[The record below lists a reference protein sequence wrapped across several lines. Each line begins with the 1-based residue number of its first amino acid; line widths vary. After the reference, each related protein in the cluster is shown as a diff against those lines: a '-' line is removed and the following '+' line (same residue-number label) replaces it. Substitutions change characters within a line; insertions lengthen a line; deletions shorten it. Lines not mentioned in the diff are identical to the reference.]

1 MGSRL
6 TTLLSIVL
14 TLSMLAGLPGCPRRG
29 PGPGIQGGSAESFL
43 PADEV
48 LLDIARHEAARDA
61 GAELVPYLRHPEPE
75 VRIAALRAL
84 GRMGS
89 DEALEPIAFRLGDKA
104 RAVQIAAAGALA
116 LGWSWRVEDETDRL
130 LLEDRIEERLRGA
143 LDIEDDPDVRGAIAR
158 AMGHAGGA
166 DAWAPLERMLLDRE
180 RAERLAALEG
190 MAMLGRR
197 GIAAPVTSEL
207 LDPLLAALVV
217 ADPDVQWWSAYVLL
231 RCPLVEDAEVR
242 ARAHAGLALALTMP
256 AGDDVKVVL
265 ARAVAAVGGAGA
277 VEVLAGL
284 GTAEA
289 PLDVRVAAAR
299 ALTALSGDGEAHPGA
314 TGALVGLC
322 ADEHPFVRELAAEG
336 LGQSAD
342 VEPAAEALA
351 AMLGD
356 EDPAVRAAAVR
367 GLGTHA
373 RDDLVGLMVPMA
385 VDPDV
390 GVRAARAWALA
401 RSCDLAATCEVADM
415 LEGESEPLI
424 RLALLE
430 SLMDG
435 EHPGGQA
442 SLLRALSSE
451 SASEAVLGVMGLT
464 EAAKEDATVRASLF
478 EAYDRWEGY
487 AGWEV
492 RQKIIAAVAAGPA
505 IPAGFLD
512 EALLDPERP
521 VREAAAR
528 AIRSTGRSVVATP
541 DSMPELPDPRH
552 GVADVTGARIGTD
565 HGTIQLALF
574 PDVAPAT
581 VASFVRLAEQG
592 FYDGLLFHRVVPGFV
607 IQGGDPDN
615 TGWGGPGYRLP
626 SELSA
631 IPYEP
636 GTLGMARDQL
646 DTEGSQWFI
655 THDRQP
661 HLTAHYTV
669 FGQVTDGMTTVH
681 AIRQGDAILGVEI
694 LRSLPVDEPSE

>member
-6 TTLLSIVL
+6 PALLSTLLTVSI
-14 TLSMLAGLPGCPRRG
+14 LAALPACPRRG
-29 PGPGIQGGSAESFL
+29 AGSGPTTGPGESFA
-43 PADEV
+43 PAEVV

-61 GAELVPYLRHPEPE
+61 GSELVAYLRHPEAG

-89 DEALEPIAFRLGDKA
+89 DEALEPIAFRLGDGDRSA
-104 RAVQIAAAGALA
+104 RIAAAGALG

-143 LDIEDDPDVRGAIAR
+143 LDLEEDTLVRGAIAR

-166 DAWAPLERMLLDRE
+166 DAWSPLERILLDRE

-197 GIAAPVTSEL
+197 GIASPITSEL

-217 ADPDVQWWSAYVLL
+217 DDPDVQWWSAYVLL
-231 RCPLVEDAEVR
+231 RCPLVDDAEVR
-242 ARAHAGLALALTMP
+242 ARAHAGLTLALTM
-256 AGDDVKVVL
+256 AAADDVKVVL
-265 ARAVAAVGGAGA
+265 ARALAAVGGAGA
-277 VEVLAGL
+277 VDVLSGL
-284 GTAEA
+284 GAAGA

-299 ALTALSGDGEAHPGA
+299 SLSVLAGDAEAHPGGA
-314 TGALVGLC
+314 GALVGFI

-336 LGQSAD
+336 LGRAAE
-342 VEPAAEALA
+342 VETAAEALA
-351 AMLGD
+351 TLLGD
-356 EDPAVRAAAVR
+356 EDASVRAAAVR

-373 RDDLVGLMVPMA
+373 RDDLVGLMIPLA
-385 VDPDV
+385 ADPDV

-415 LEGESEPLI
+415 LEGETEPLI

-430 SLMDG
+430 SLVDG

-451 SASEAVLGVMGLT
+451 SPSEAVLGVMGLT

-492 RQKIIAAVAAGPA
+492 RQRIIDAIAAGSA

-512 EALLDPERP
+512 EALLDPDRP
-521 VREAAAR
+521 VREAAAS

-541 DSMPELPDPRH
+541 DPMPELPDARH
-552 GVADVTGARIGTD
+552 GVAAVTGALVSTD
-565 HGTIQLALF
+565 RGTIRLALF

-636 GTLGMARDQL
+636 GTLGMARDAL

-669 FGQVTDGMTTVH
+669 FGQVTDGMDAVH
-681 AIRQGDAILGVEI
+681 AIRRGDAITAVEI
-694 LRSLPVDEPSE
+694 LRSSPVETPVE

>member
-1 MGSRL
+1 MGTRL
-6 TTLLSIVL
+6 TALLSTLLTASI
-14 TLSMLAGLPGCPRRG
+14 LAALPGCPRRG
-29 PGPGIQGGSAESFL
+29 AGSGPATGPGESFP
-43 PADEV
+43 PAEDV

-61 GAELVPYLRHPEPE
+61 GSELVAYLRHPEAG
-75 VRIAALRAL
+75 VRAAALRAL

-89 DEALEPIAFRLGDKA
+89 DEALEPIAFRLGDGD
-104 RAVQIAAAGALA
+104 RAVQIAAAEALG

-143 LDIEDDPDVRGAIAR
+143 LDIEEDTLVRGAIAR

-166 DAWAPLERMLLDRE
+166 DAWSPLERILLDRE

-197 GIAAPVTSEL
+197 GIASPITSEL

-217 ADPDVQWWSAYVLL
+217 DDPDVQWWSAYVLL
-231 RCPLVEDAEVR
+231 RCPLVDDPEVR
-242 ARAHAGLALALTMP
+242 ARAHAGLALALTMV

-277 VEVLAGL
+277 VEVLSGL
-284 GTAEA
+284 GAAGA

-299 ALTALSGDGEAHPGA
+299 SLSVLAGDAEAHPGG
-314 TGALVGLC
+314 TGALVGC
-322 ADEHPFVRELAAEG
+322 VADEHPFVRELAAEG
-336 LGQSAD
+336 LGQ
-342 VEPAAEALA
+342 AAEAETAAETLA
-351 AMLGD
+351 TLLAD
-356 EDPAVRAAAVR
+356 EEPSVRAAAVR

-373 RDDLVGLMVPMA
+373 RDDLVGLVVPLA
-385 VDPDV
+385 ADPDV

-415 LEGESEPLI
+415 LEGETEPLI

-430 SLMDG
+430 SLVDG

-451 SASEAVLGVMGLT
+451 SASEAVLGVMGLA
-464 EAAKEDATVRASLF
+464 EAAKEEATVRASLF

-492 RQKIIAAVAAGPA
+492 RQRIIDVVATGPA

-521 VREAAAR
+521 VREAAAS
-528 AIRSTGRSVVATP
+528 AIRATGRSVIATP
-541 DSMPELPDPRH
+541 DPMPELPDARH
-552 GVADVTGARIGTD
+552 GVADVTGARVSTD
-565 HGTIQLALF
+565 RGTIQLALF

-592 FYDGLLFHRVVPGFV
+592 FHDGLTFHRVVPGFV

-636 GTLGMARDQL
+636 GTLGMARDAL

-669 FGQVTDGMTTVH
+669 FGQVTDGMDAVH
-681 AIRQGDAILGVEI
+681 AIRRGDAVTSIEI
-694 LRSLPVDEPSE
+694 LRSQPLDEPSE